1 MKGIYASCTYN
12 REKTL
17 EFIKNTLQ
25 TGYHCVSAI
34 KDGKLLSKFALAP
47 YDTSDAPQVFSL
59 SKSFCSTAAGFAYDE
74 GLWKPDDRIS
84 DYFPDHLPENI
95 SERARSMT
103 VGNVLTMGTGHGCC
117 AMNACINSD
126 DPIKAFFAQA
136 TPHEPGT
143 KFVYNTGATL
153 MIAALVERLTGES
166 VYCYLNRKLFGHL
179 GIRPKKWQRVAQMS
193 ANGVSDGICEGGVGL
208 HTSLDCIE
216 RFGELYL
223 NGGVLDGKRIL
234 SREWVALATNKRID
248 NSVNETVTAWI
259 DGTKS
264 DWEAG
269 YGYQFW
275 INAVG
280 GYRADGAFGQF
291 CIIIPEERIIVSALA
306 KADNTERELR
316 ELVAFARSLDAESVE
331 GEGRFTDEYADS
343 IYAVPAF
350 KAEGRFSGFGR
361 LYGLEKNISDFTSVE
376 VDEEDGG
383 VRVSFTDGEG
393 TESFFAPFEGS
404 EYCRIVAKGFR
415 PTLASLCQVR
425 REEVLFNAAV
435 ESMTESELVI
445 SMRFRNCPA
454 SGRMIFTLDGDSVD
468 IYANYDCD
476 KWTLRSEYS
485 VYRGKSAE

>member
-1 MKGIYASCTYN
+1 MKGIYASCKYN

-17 EFIKNTLQ
+17 EFIKNTLP

-74 GLWKPDDRIS
+74 GLWRPNDRLS
-84 DYFPDHLPENI
+84 DFFPDHLPENI
-95 SERARSMT
+95 SERARNMT
-103 VGNVLTMGTGHGCC
+103 VENVLTMGTGHGCC
-117 AMNACINSD
+117 AMNACINAD
-126 DPIKAFFAQA
+126 DPIKAFFSQA
-136 TPHEPGT
+136 TPHEPGK
-143 KFVYNTGATL
+143 KFVYNTGATF
-153 MIAALVERLTGES
+153 MVAALVERLTGES
-166 VYCYLNRKLFGHL
+166 LYDYLNRKLFGYL
-179 GIRPKKWQRVAQMS
+179 GLRPKKWQRVPQVS
-193 ANGVSDGICEGGVGL
+193 SNGVTPGICEGGVGL
-208 HTSLDCIE
+208 HVSLDCIE

-223 NGGVLDGKRIL
+223 NGGMLDGKQIL

-280 GYRADGAFGQF
+280 GFRADGAFGQF

-306 KADNTERELR
+306 KAADTERELR
-316 ELVAFARSLDAESVE
+316 ELVAFARSLDVESTE
-331 GEGRFTDEYADS
+331 GEGHFTDEYADS
-343 IYAVPAF
+343 IYAVPALEKSGEF
-350 KAEGRFSGFGR
+350 GGFGKLFR
-361 LYGLEKNISDFTSVE
+361 LGKNISDFTSVK
-376 VDEEDGG
+376 VDKVSDGIK
-383 VRVSFTDGEG
+383 VSFTDGEG
-393 TESFFAPFEGS
+393 VESFFAPFEGS
-404 EYCRIVAKGFR
+404 EYCRITAKGFR
-415 PTLASLCQVR
+415 PTLASLCPTR
-425 REEVLFNAAV
+425 REEVLFNAGV
-435 ESMTESELVI
+435 ESMAEDRIVI
-445 SMRFRNCPA
+445 NMRFRNCPA
-454 SGRMIFTLDGDSVD
+454 SGRMIFTLDGGDLD

-485 VYRGKSAE
+485 VYTWKALE